1 MPWNLSASRQGSARP
16 FGSALPGVSSS
27 AGGLAGGIDLPPR
40 GSRYTTASPLV
51 GRGRALS
58 RQGSLE
64 IQEDQTP
71 SDIDNPGDTDMQ
83 LGADELAEDFQL
95 YGPAAAVDTQTA
107 AQSQWVAATLE
118 NEAYNFLAFL
128 DAEIQSRAAA
138 ADDLMGQPI
147 NSITLDELLPPAQN
161 TKVVGAQALLHVL
174 SLATKELIEIK
185 QEQAFGDI
193 AMTVVGGRPETEPEN
208 EYDAGE

>member
-1 MPWNLSASRQGSARP
+1 
-16 FGSALPGVSSS
+16 
-27 AGGLAGGIDLPPR
+27 
-40 GSRYTTASPLV
+40 
-51 GRGRALS
+51 
-58 RQGSLE
+58 
-64 IQEDQTP
+64 
-71 SDIDNPGDTDMQ
+71 MQ